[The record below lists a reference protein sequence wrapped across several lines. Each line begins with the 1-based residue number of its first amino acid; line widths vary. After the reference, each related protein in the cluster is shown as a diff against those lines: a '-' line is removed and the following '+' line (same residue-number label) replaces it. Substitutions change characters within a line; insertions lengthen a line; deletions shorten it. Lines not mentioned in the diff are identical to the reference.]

1 MMKWAFT
8 LQQKA
13 KISVLL
19 VLVFV
24 IVLFK
29 NIYDR
34 KNVVALGASFSTV
47 YEDRLLAESYIF
59 HFAESLH
66 KKMEAIEKS
75 NLTDKN
81 VKQLKDK
88 LNKHNTTIDSLFF
101 RYESTKLTVRESIC
115 YNEFKKTVLNL
126 RKLEEQ
132 YLNSEFEQGS
142 VPKFITVMDFKL
154 STAAQKLNQLSE
166 IQIAEG
172 KALNEQSKKII
183 ARSTLLTQLELGVLI
198 FIGLIIQVL
207 IFTSKSVMP
216 KKSAGG
222 HDLN

>member
-8 LQQKA
+8 LQQKI
-13 KISVLL
+13 KISALL

-59 HFAESLH
+59 HFSESLH
-66 KKMEAIEKS
+66 QKMNDIQNA
-75 NLTDKN
+75 NLSVSN
-81 VKQLKDK
+81 VKPLKEK
-88 LNKHNTTIDSLFF
+88 LYKANATIDSLFLS
-101 RYESTKLTVRESIC
+101 YESTRLTVRESTY
-115 YNEFKKTVLNL
+115 YNEFKQTVLNL
-126 RKLEEQ
+126 RKLEDQ
-132 YLNSEFEQGS
+132 YLNSSFEQGS

-154 STAAQKLNQLSE
+154 NAALIKLNQLSE
-166 IQIAEG
+166 IQISEG

-183 ARSTLLTQLELGVLI
+183 ARSTLLTQLELGILI

-207 IFTSKSVMP
+207 IFTSNSIMP
-216 KKSAGG
+216 KKPTKG